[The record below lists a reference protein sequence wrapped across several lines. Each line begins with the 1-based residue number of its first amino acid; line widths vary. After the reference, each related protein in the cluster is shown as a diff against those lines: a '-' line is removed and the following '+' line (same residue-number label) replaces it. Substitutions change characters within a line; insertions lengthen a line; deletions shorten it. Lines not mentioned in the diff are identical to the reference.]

1 MPVIGSLDYGLSPS
15 KPKMAPIV
23 ADEGDAM
30 LEHLA
35 FMVEQ
40 SKDHGPYCH
49 CPDCD
54 VVHAVGPMILRKF
67 EATSKGKVKW
77 K

>member
-1 MPVIGSLDYGLSPS
+1 MPVIGSIYGLAPSP

-40 SKDHGPYCH
+40 SKDHGKFCH

-54 VVHAVGPMILRKF
+54 VVHTVGPMILSKF
-67 EATSKGKVKW
+67 GVTKGSVRW
-77 K
+77 R